1 MSYPAYVLLIPLRL
15 VLLPASRL
23 SCLRLH
29 GACH

>member
-1 MSYPAYVLLIPLRL
+1 MSYPASVLLISLRL

-23 SCLRLH
+23 LRLRLH